1 MQKYEI
7 DLSFELGKDLKNELF
22 GIAVENFLFSNCQIL
37 EQLQITASAQE
48 FFKYQGNVLGANGYS
63 LQIRGGGVI
72 KYLNLNNLLNKY
84 IAHIEINGIDENSE
98 KTKEIISQLEK
109 ISKAKSIDEIKEFL
123 PKN

>member
-1 MQKYEI
+1 M
-7 DLSFELGKDLKNELF
+7 
-22 GIAVENFLFSNCQIL
+22 
-37 EQLQITASAQE
+37 
-48 FFKYQGNVLGANGYS
+48 LGANGYS